1 MDPRPIPPRPEQNTQ
16 QDTDASNR
24 SSPPTSGRKANGAN
38 GQAIGGLT
46 LSITPPRFASLATLD
61 TSKADH
67 SQQQHPQNSQNNGA
81 GFQNGQLHYTPLT
94 FHNLNNGSLASPS
107 SPSYSTIAVARARA
121 AAAEAAQAQ
130 AQGLQSNSL
139 THGQEQ
145 AIAGDQGAPGG
156 GIRSVHE
163 GATDPFSSS
172 SYSSAASSPGSA
184 TTPAIS
190 SSSSLS
196 VLDNAQDTT
205 ITTSNTKS
213 TRHQMLPASLSSSSS
228 SLLSS
233 SIQSPPNSTSSTG
246 LNHLQENANAEREIS
261 EILPN
266 FLYLGGELIEEV
278 QLVELEALGVRRV
291 LNMAENCDDELVIAR
306 WGHQAYLKVGLRD
319 HVDQDLKEGLASA
332 IKFIA
337 SSDTPIFVHCQA
349 GKSRSVATVIGY
361 LIQEH
366 HWPLKKA
373 YDHVVERRRCMSP
386 NIGFV
391 SQLIMLEERI
401 LGRDRAGGLVSVG
414 SAEDETAGSRTTVV
428 PWMVS

>member
-1 MDPRPIPPRPEQNTQ
+1 MDPRPIPPRTELNKQ
-16 QDTDASNR
+16 QDTNASNR
-24 SSPPTSGRKANGAN
+24 SSPPTSGRKANGVN
-38 GQAIGGLT
+38 GQANGGLT
-46 LSITPPRFASLATLD
+46 LSITPPRFAPLATLD
-61 TSKADH
+61 TSNADH
-67 SQQQHPQNSQNNGA
+67 SQQHPQPSQNNGI
-81 GFQNGQLHYTPLT
+81 GFQNGQPHYTSLT
-94 FHNLNNGSLASPS
+94 FHNLSNGSLASPS

-130 AQGLQSNSL
+130 AQGLQSNAP
-139 THGQEQ
+139 TYGHEQ

-163 GATDPFSSS
+163 GATSPFSS

-184 TTPAIS
+184 TTPAIFSS
-190 SSSSLS
+190 SSSSLPA
-196 VLDNAQDTT
+196 LDHAQDTT
-205 ITTSNTKS
+205 KTTSKTNL
-213 TRHQMLPASLSSSSS
+213 TRHQLLTASLSSSSS

-233 SIQSPPNSTSSTG
+233 STQSPPNSTSSTG
-246 LNHLQENANAEREIS
+246 LNHLQENANAERQVS

-266 FLYLGGELIEEV
+266 FLYLGGELIEED
-278 QLVELEALGVRRV
+278 QLVELESLGVRRV

-306 WGHQAYLKVGLRD
+306 WGQQAYLKVGLRD
-319 HVDQDLKEGLASA
+319 HVNQDLKEGLASA

-337 SSDTPIFVHCQA
+337 SSDTPIYVHCQA

-391 SQLIMLEERI
+391 SQLIMLEERVF
-401 LGRDRAGGLVSVG
+401 GRDRAGGLVSVG

-428 PWMVS
+428 PWVVS

>member
-16 QDTDASNR
+16 QDADASNR
-24 SSPPTSGRKANGAN
+24 SSPPTSGRKTNGA
-38 GQAIGGLT
+38 GQASSGLT
-46 LSITPPRFASLATLD
+46 LSITPPRFAPLATLD
-61 TSKADH
+61 TSKPDH
-67 SQQQHPQNSQNNGA
+67 AQQHSQNSQNNGI
-81 GFQNGQLHYTPLT
+81 GFQNGQPHYTSLT

-130 AQGLQSNSL
+130 AQGLQSNSP
-139 THGQEQ
+139 TQGHEQ

-156 GIRSVHE
+156 GISSVHE

-184 TTPAIS
+184 TTPAILS
-190 SSSSLS
+190 SPSSSLPA
-196 VLDNAQDTT
+196 LDNAQDITL
-205 ITTSNTKS
+205 TTSSIKS
-213 TRHQMLPASLSSSSS
+213 TRHQLLPASLSSSSS

-233 SIQSPPNSTSSTG
+233 STQSPPNSTSSIG
-246 LNHLQENANAEREIS
+246 LNHLQENANAEREVS

-266 FLYLGGELIEEV
+266 FLYLGGELIEED

-291 LNMAENCDDELVIAR
+291 LNMAENCDDELVISR
-306 WGHQAYLKVGLRD
+306 WGQQAYLKVGLRD
-319 HVDQDLKEGLASA
+319 HVDQDLKEGLTSA

-361 LIQEH
+361 LIQER

-414 SAEDETAGSRTTVV
+414 SAEDETASSRTTVV